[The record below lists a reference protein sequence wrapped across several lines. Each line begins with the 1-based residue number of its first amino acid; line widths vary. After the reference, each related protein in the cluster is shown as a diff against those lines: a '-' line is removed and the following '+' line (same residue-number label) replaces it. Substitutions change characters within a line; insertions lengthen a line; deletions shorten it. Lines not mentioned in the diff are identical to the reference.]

1 MAKVH
6 VRRTDKVIV
15 ISGKDKGKVS
25 EVLAVYPKDGKILVR
40 DVNIVTKHVKPNKEN
55 MQGGIVK
62 KEAAINSSKV
72 MLHCTK
78 CNSATR
84 VSKKLL
90 EDGTKVRVCKKCGEV
105 L

>member
-6 VRRTDKVIV
+6 VRRTDKVVV

-25 EVLAVYPKDGKILVR
+25 EVLTVYPKNGKVLVK
-40 DVNIVTKHVKPNKEN
+40 DVNIVTKHVKPNREN
-55 MQGGIVK
+55 MQGGLIK
-62 KEAAINSSKV
+62 QEAPINSSKV

-78 CNSATR
+78 CNAATR

-90 EDGTKVRVCKKCGEV
+90 EDGTKVRVCKKCGEI